1 MEVIDLRTLP
11 AGNEHWDL
19 DHIPA
24 MHLVFPIL
32 PCTIKRVVEPQ
43 EIQSGSNKFQSES
56 SDD

>member
-1 MEVIDLRTLP
+1 MEVMDRRTLP

-32 PCTIKRVVEPQ
+32 ARRIEIVVEP
-43 EIQSGSNKFQSES
+43 
-56 SDD
+56 